1 MASTVHVVGAG
12 LAGLACAVTLAHAGR
27 PVVVHE
33 AAGHAGGRCRSFFD
47 AALGRVIDN
56 GNHLLL
62 SGNRQALG
70 FLAAIGA
77 ADTVAGPQQATF
89 PFLDLDT
96 GERWTIRP
104 NAGPLPWWIFAR
116 GRRVPGT
123 GALDYLK
130 GFRLARVDGAATVAD
145 CLDRDGLLF
154 RRFWEPL
161 AVAVLNATAAEGAAA
176 LLWPVVR
183 ETFGRGA
190 AACRPL
196 IAREGLSDSFVAP
209 ALRFLGERGCAV
221 RFYERLRAIDF
232 DGARVTALDCG
243 DSIAALAPDDAVVLA
258 VSPTVA
264 AGLVPGL
271 TVPEGGRAIVN
282 GHFRLPEHRDDLSFL
297 GLVGGTAQWLFV
309 RGDVA
314 SVTVSAADA
323 LIDEPSEALAE
334 RLWRDIA
341 QALVLGPAALP
352 AHRVVKEKRAT
363 FAQVPANLARRP
375 PARTRWKNLFLA
387 GDWTATGLPAT
398 IESAVTSGHTA
409 AYAAMA
415 ASAGT

>member
-12 LAGLACAVTLAHAGR
+12 VAGLACAVTLARTGR
-27 PVVVHE
+27 AVVVHE

-47 AALGRVIDN
+47 AALERVIDN

-62 SGNRQALG
+62 SGNRHALG
-70 FLAAIGA
+70 FLATIGA
-77 ADTVAGPQQATF
+77 GDTVAGPQEATF
-89 PFLDLDT
+89 PFLDLET

-104 NAGPLPWWIFAR
+104 NAGPLPWWIFAD

-130 GFRLARVDGAATVAD
+130 GLRLARADGAATVAD
-145 CLDRDGLLF
+145 CLGHDGLLF

-161 AVAVLNATAAEGAAA
+161 AVAVLNAAAAEGAAA

-196 IAREGLSDSFVAP
+196 IARQGLSESFVAP
-209 ALRFLGERGCAV
+209 ALRFLDARGATM
-221 RFYERLRAIDF
+221 RFYERLRAVDF
-232 DGARVTALDCG
+232 DHARVTALDCG
-243 DSIAALAPDDAVVLA
+243 DSLVVLAPDDAVVLA

-264 AGLVPGL
+264 AGVVPGL

-323 LIDEPSEALAE
+323 LVDDPPEALAE
-334 RLWRDIA
+334 RLWRDVA
-341 QALVLGPAALP
+341 RALGLGPAALP
-352 AHRVVKEKRAT
+352 AHRIVKEKRAT

-398 IESAVTSGHTA
+398 IESAALSGRTA
-409 AYAAMA
+409 AYAVMA
-415 ASAGT
+415 ARAGP